1 MYDAALVC
9 VRGLVK
15 RLFDAVWAVA
25 TNLGPHDVGS
35 GGASPASEAIACR
48 KTPCFNSGPSR
59 LVAESGFSGC
69 VCVGVCVCVDSA
81 ICLASN
87 ILAQMGFSL
96 PNKARVLPEKLDCF
110 GNLDHRSTQSSSH
123 LHLPLRHYP
132 QSSMHFFPISLL
144 IAALVGQALA
154 SPCRPCRPSLSKSND
169 KGVPPSVAAI
179 PSITI
184 LTPTRPSSAAQAD
197 VVGRH
202 SEEPKKETEFRKHDR
217 PATNYKRPEPEK
229 YSRPVT
235 KTYNKSE
242 SEKHDRP
249 ATKTY
254 SKPEPEKH
262 DRPATKTYKKPQP
275 KESNKLPEESVSQ
288 YDIAARVRKTEHGY
302 KAIIVKGNPRN
313 AHNFKHTPKTTEKRS
328 WSGLGKKEAEDKCY
342 TNEEQKHEDDIYKS
356 LQNGIKERLENG
368 CKTDAAKTNLDK
380 KEKTNPDK
388 KEKAKDKDEEEEEE
402 EESGDDEE
410 DEADEEDEEDEA
422 DEVDEVDKRSADLG
436 QGLEILTDKNMVPEE
451 KLSKEGRAVR
461 VREQTKLLRDGY
473 IQYRH
478 LLADEIVR
486 DLDAVFLK
494 PGEKIPKKEK
504 ASGRKL
510 SGEAKA
516 RQLKQQRESLGGL
529 YLQYRDVLVKS
540 LVRALDPVFLKHGQ
554 KLPVR

>member
-1 MYDAALVC
+1 M
-9 VRGLVK
+9 
-15 RLFDAVWAVA
+15 
-25 TNLGPHDVGS
+25 
-35 GGASPASEAIACR
+35 
-48 KTPCFNSGPSR
+48 FNSGPSR
-59 LVAESGFSGC
+59 LVAESGFLGC
-69 VCVGVCVCVDSA
+69 VCVGVCVCVCVCVDSA

-123 LHLPLRHYP
+123 LHLPLRHYS
-132 QSSMHFFPISLL
+132 QSRMHFFPISLL

-154 SPCRPCRPSLSKSND
+154 SPRRPCRPSLSKSNN

-184 LTPTRPSSAAQAD
+184 LTPTRPSSAARAD

-217 PATNYKRPEPEK
+217 PATNYKRPEK
-229 YSRPVT
+229 NGRPVAN
-235 KTYNKSE
+235 YNKPE
-242 SEKHDRP
+242 PEKHDRP

-262 DRPATKTYKKPQP
+262 DRPTMKTYNKPQP

-302 KAIIVKGNPRN
+302 EATIVKGNPRN

-328 WSGLGKKEAEDKCY
+328 WSGLGKKEAEDKRY
-342 TNEEQKHEDDIYKS
+342 TNEGQKHEDDIYKS

-368 CKTDAAKTNLDK
+368 CKTDTAKADVAKTKTNLDK

-388 KEKAKDKDEEEEEE
+388 NEKAEDKDEEEEDED
-402 EESGDDEE
+402 ESGDDEE
-410 DEADEEDEEDEA
+410 DEV
-422 DEVDEVDKRSADLG
+422 DEVDEVDKRSSDLG

-451 KLSKEGRAVR
+451 KLGKEDRAVR
-461 VREQTKLLRDGY
+461 VREQTRLIRDRY

-478 LLADEIVR
+478 LLADEIVQ

-516 RQLKQQRESLGGL
+516 RQLRQQRESLGGL